1 MGNSLATSEKVIKR
15 DDLPEL
21 LDFFTEQDFAYH
33 PRPDARRMRTLVAN
47 IWLAHKCSWSATLS
61 DPRAPARKTIWEYRS
76 EELYVAALEKARPEI
91 ARLARE
97 KVMQLMQQSK
107 QDAIQLKS
115 AQYMLEAYEP
125 ETYDAGVRRQIR
137 ANQGNWINSILQANI
152 PESLKH
158 SVITVDPAR
167 PTLPAPVVPEELT
180 DNKTYRSISTDGET
194 YPFPEE
200 MPPISNLSNDISHLD
215 CPQPGA
221 ESDTGAEPLRTGA
234 AAAASTQTF
243 PNKPITE

>member
-1 MGNSLATSEKVIKR
+1 MAQPALIAEKSTNENE
-15 DDLPEL
+15 LPEL
-21 LDFFTEQDFAYH
+21 VQFFTDSDFAH
-33 PRPDARRMRTLVAN
+33 VQRPDAKRVRVLVAN
-47 IWLAHKCSWSATLS
+47 LWLAHKCSWSATIA
-61 DPRAPARKTIWEYRS
+61 DPRAPSRSIIWEYRS
-76 EELYVAALEKARPEI
+76 EELFVAALEKARPEI

-97 KVMQLMQQSK
+97 KVMALMQTSK

-167 PTLPAPVVPEELT
+167 PALPAPVAVEELP
-180 DNKTYRSISTDGET
+180 DNNTYRSILADGGEF
-194 YPFPEE
+194 PFPEE
-200 MPPISNLSNDISHLD
+200 EASPATLSNDSSHLD

-243 PNKPITE
+243 STKPITE

>member
-1 MGNSLATSEKVIKR
+1 
-15 DDLPEL
+15 
-21 LDFFTEQDFAYH
+21 
-33 PRPDARRMRTLVAN
+33 
-47 IWLAHKCSWSATLS
+47 
-61 DPRAPARKTIWEYRS
+61 
-76 EELYVAALEKARPEI
+76 
-91 ARLARE
+91 
-97 KVMQLMQQSK
+97 MQLMQQSK

-180 DNKTYRSISTDGET
+180 DNNTYRSISTDGET

>member
-1 MGNSLATSEKVIKR
+1 MAQPARQEENKTKNDGLPDIPTFFVDDDFSYHKR
-15 DDLPEL
+15 
-21 LDFFTEQDFAYH
+21 T
-33 PRPDARRMRTLVAN
+33 DARRNRAYLAN
-47 IWLAHKCSWSATLS
+47 LWLANKCSWQLTLE
-61 DPRAPARKTIWEYRS
+61 DPRAPYRQQVWDARQEP
-76 EELYVAALEKARPEI
+76 LFVAALEKARPEI

-152 PESLKH
+152 PESLKS

-167 PTLPAPVVPEELT
+167 PALPAPVVPEELP
-180 DNKTYRSISTDGET
+180 DNVTYRSISTDGNT
-194 YPFPEE
+194 YPFPDEI
-200 MPPISNLSNDISHLD
+200 PPISTLSNDISRLD

-221 ESDTGAEPLRTGA
+221 ESTTGAEPSRTA
-234 AAAASTQTF
+234 AAAAAPTQTF

>member
-1 MGNSLATSEKVIKR
+1 MAQPARQEENKTKNDGLPDIPTFFVDDDFSYHKR
-15 DDLPEL
+15 
-21 LDFFTEQDFAYH
+21 T
-33 PRPDARRMRTLVAN
+33 DARRNRAYLAN
-47 IWLAHKCSWSATLS
+47 LWLANKCSWQLTME
-61 DPRAPARKTIWEYRS
+61 DPRAPYRQQVWDARQEP
-76 EELYVAALEKARPEI
+76 LFVAALEKARPEI

-152 PESLKH
+152 PESLKN

-167 PTLPAPVVPEELT
+167 PSLPAPAASAELT
-180 DNKTYRSISTDGET
+180 DKFSYQSISTGGDT
-194 YPFPEE
+194 YPFPDEI
-200 MPPISNLSNDISHLD
+200 PPVSNLSNDISHLD
-215 CPQPGA
+215 CPQSSA
-221 ESDTGAEPLRTGA
+221 ESDAGAEPSRTA
-234 AAAASTQTF
+234 AAAAAPTQTF
-243 PNKPITE
+243 SNKPITE

>member
-1 MGNSLATSEKVIKR
+1 MTATALSPDKLTKEDGYPQLV
-15 DDLPEL
+15 E
-21 LDFFTEQDFAYH
+21 FFVEADFAYH
-33 PRPDARRMRTLVAN
+33 SRPDARRMRTLVAN
-47 IWLAHKCSWSATLS
+47 LWLAHRCSWSAVIA
-61 DPRAPARKTIWEYRS
+61 DPRSPSRNTLWEYRAD
-76 EELYVAALEKARPEI
+76 ELFVAALEKARPEI

-167 PTLPAPVVPEELT
+167 PALPAPAESAGENCPISLLIGQNVEEV
-180 DNKTYRSISTDGET
+180 I
-194 YPFPEE
+194 PFPDET
-200 MPPISNLSNDISHLD
+200 PAPTTLPNDSSYLD
-215 CPQPGA
+215 CPQSGAESAPGA
-221 ESDTGAEPLRTGA
+221 EPSRA
-234 AAAASTQTF
+234 AAAAAAPTQTF
-243 PNKPITE
+243 STKPITE